1 MITLYRD
8 TPMQANRPTLLRIAE
23 LPRIIYGTF
32 IATKREVKKIDFK
45 RGEEDYLV
53 NFQ

>member
-1 MITLYRD
+1 
-8 TPMQANRPTLLRIAE
+8 MQANRPTLLRIAA
-23 LPRIIYGTF
+23 LLTRIIYGTF